1 MTERLSLHFME
12 TVKRSMVGRGC
23 DEGGMNRQS
32 TEDVKGNKIFCM
44 IL

>member
-23 DEGGMNRQS
+23 DEGGMNKQD
-32 TEDVKGNKIFCM
+32 TEDF
-44 IL
+44 